1 MAAILDFKLAEFG
14 PDLACVTNF
23 LKCPYYPLTIS
34 EVKMKVHFSAH
45 GS

>member
-34 EVKMKVHFSAH
+34 EVHFSAH